1 MRSLIGLLTVMGI
14 GLMSSTIVSV
24 ALPQI
29 VGSLGGSQSQYT
41 WVVTAT
47 LLTTTATTPIWG
59 RLADLFNK
67 KLLLQV
73 GIAIFVVATIACGF
87 AQTTSQLIA
96 FRAFQGIG
104 AGALQVLVQVIIAAM
119 IPPKERGKYNGYLG
133 GVMAFATVGGPLVG
147 GVISD
152 SFLGWRWC
160 FFIAVPFLAIAVTVL
175 QKFLHITHV
184 RKEGVKID
192 YWGATLIA
200 AAVSVLLL
208 WVTFAGDSFDWL
220 SWQTGAMLGGTI
232 VLLVIAIFVEL
243 RHPQPVVPIR
253 IVKQR
258 TPALAII
265 ASLAVG
271 MAMFGGSVFLGQYFQ
286 IGRGYSP
293 TQAGLLTIPMMLGV
307 LVASTITGR
316 IISKTGSV
324 RPHVIFGLVVLIVGF
339 GLMSVIDHETSL
351 VYIGVAIALIGAG
364 VGASMQNL
372 VLIVQNGVHIRDMG
386 AASASVTFFRSL
398 GGTIGV
404 SVLGAI
410 LATRVADLIKDGF
423 AKIGIT
429 PTGGQ
434 GGNLDVASLP
444 APLAEIVRSA
454 YGDATGHIFLV
465 SLGIAVVGL
474 VAALFLRPQTL
485 RESLELQDEPVV
497 KAAEMTTPDL
507 AGRHA
512 APEPVAV
519 SVTSGASASVTSG
532 PVATVTTLTTA
543 EREYE
548 LRGEGPA
555 ETTDG
560 FLIPAGLREE
570 HPEPRN
576 REPEVVRVQARG
588 PRHLHPSGRRERITS
603 NALLISAVVVIGA
616 AGAGF
621 VAFQGGQD
629 QTDVA
634 RDGVTVSQQA
644 QAADQYTKAVRQL
657 GAAKAEVRTGAVYTL
672 ERVAADSPRDRQAVV
687 GVLAAFVRAHTPAA
701 GEVVPATPPTDIAVA
716 LKVIGRQPHQT
727 GENVDLS
734 AIAVRGADLSG
745 ADLRGA
751 NLAGADLRKVDLT
764 GADLEGANLTGA
776 RLKNAVLTDANL
788 SGADL
793 RNAKGVTPAELQAM
807 TTRMEGTALGTDP
820 SVG

>member
-1 MRSLIGLLTVMGI
+1 MRSLVGLLTVMGI

-67 KLLLQV
+67 KLLLQIGV
-73 GIAIFVVATIACGF
+73 AVFVVATIACGF
-87 AQTTSQLIA
+87 AQNTEQLIA
-96 FRAFQGIG
+96 FRAVQGIG

-152 SFLGWRWC
+152 SSLGWRWC
-160 FFIAVPFLAIAVTVL
+160 FFIAVPFMAVAVVVL
-175 QKFLHITHV
+175 QKFLHLTHV

-200 AAVSVLLL
+200 AGVSVLLL

-220 SWQTGAMLGGTI
+220 SWQTAAMLGGTI
-232 VLLVIAIFVEL
+232 ALLVAAVLVEL

-293 TQAGLLTIPMMLGV
+293 TEAGLLTIPMMLGV
-307 LVASTITGR
+307 LVASTVTGR
-316 IISKTGSV
+316 IISKTGNV
-324 RPHVIFGLVVLIVGF
+324 RPHVIIGLVVLIAGF

-351 VYIGVAIALIGAG
+351 VYISVAIALIGAG

-410 LATRVADLIKDGF
+410 LATRVADLIKEGF
-423 AKIGIT
+423 AKIGIA
-429 PTGGQ
+429 PSGSQ
-434 GGNLDVASLP
+434 GGNLDVSSLP

-454 YGDATGHIFLV
+454 YGDATGHIFMV
-465 SLGIAVVGL
+465 SLGIAIIGL
-474 VAALFLRPQTL
+474 IAALFLKPQML
-485 RESLELQDEPVV
+485 RESLELIEEPVV
-497 KAAEMTTPDL
+497 APAEMTTPDL
-507 AGRHA
+507 GRHA
-512 APEPVAV
+512 APEPVLASATTGPMTAV
-519 SVTSGASASVTSG
+519 S
-532 PVATVTTLTTA
+532 TLTTA
-543 EREYE
+543 ERELQLLTE
-548 LRGEGPA
+548 SRS

-560 FLIPAGLREE
+560 LIIPAALREE
-570 HPEPRN
+570 
-576 REPEVVRVQARG
+576 REPEVLRVSSRG
-588 PRHLHPSGRRERITS
+588 PRHLNPSAKRERLTA
-603 NALLISAVVVIGA
+603 NALLVSAVVIIGA

-621 VAFQGGQD
+621 VAFNGDQD

-687 GVLAAFVRAHTPAA
+687 GVLAAFVQAQSPAA
-701 GEVVPATPPTDIAVA
+701 GETVPAAPATDVAVA
-716 LKVIGRQPHQT
+716 LKVIGQQPHEDGQKL
-727 GENVDLS
+727 DLS
-734 AIAVRGADLSG
+734 AIVVRGADLSG

-751 NLAGADLRKVDLT
+751 DLAGADLRKVDLT
-764 GADLEGANLTGA
+764 GADLQGANLTGA
-776 RLKNAVLTDANL
+776 RLKNADLTGADL

-793 RNAKGVTPAELQAM
+793 RNAHGVSQAQLQAM
-807 TTRMEGTALGTDP
+807 TTRLDGAAFGVDP